1 MLLHTPRLFLRA
13 IQLEDA
19 PFMYDLLRSEG
30 WLRFIGDRNIKTI
43 EDSKAYIQGII
54 QKEGFDYFVIVER
67 ESNRAI
73 GVLSYI
79 FRVQKNV
86 PDFGFAL
93 LPNYQK
99 KGYAFEAGRA
109 FLDWKKV
116 QESWVSMIAFTK
128 QDNVASIGLLEKLGF
143 VREGIIQRDGEDL
156 LRFGWAI

>member
-73 GVLSYI
+73 GVL
-79 FRVQKNV
+79 
-86 PDFGFAL
+86 
-93 LPNYQK
+93 
-99 KGYAFEAGRA
+99 
-109 FLDWKKV
+109 
-116 QESWVSMIAFTK
+116 
-128 QDNVASIGLLEKLGF
+128 EKLGF

-156 LRFGWAI
+156 MRFGWASIH